1 MPNRSKNPKEASM
14 KSRDGFE
21 VVNELMR
28 EEVNRRA
35 VLKALGWSAVGLAGA
50 GPLAGP
56 SFAQAPKPKYG
67 GTIKI
72 GSFGNIDTLDAHN
85 TTSIVACSIHNNIY
99 NGLLKIVSTDGKSVD
114 FKPEL
119 AREWEIQGDRV
130 HVFRLHKGVT
140 FHNGDP
146 FTAAD
151 VKWNLERVKDKNQ
164 APIHAWKLELPE
176 AIETPDSH
184 TVKLHFTKPY
194 PFLRVAFTGSTGRA
208 ATILNPRMV
217 KERGKAYGR
226 NPVGTGP
233 FKFVEWKE
241 GDYILL
247 EKNPNYWET
256 DEAGGKLPYL
266 DKVMIKIVIEPS
278 TLVAALKT
286 GEVDLINNVAPQFIG
301 DLRKDAKLTALSAVG
316 GNWVCMHMNMAKE
329 PFTDKALRKAV
340 TFAIDRKE
348 LLDKVEF
355 GEGIVAHGPI
365 SPPMGAF
372 YDPAFES
379 GKNGQHFDPE
389 QAKAF
394 MKQAKYDGRELLLL
408 SVNTGAAPRRAE
420 MVQAHLAKIGIKVRI
435 EVADFPTFR
444 RRWLQERQWDLV
456 QVQWDAD
463 LDPDET
469 LYPELHSTETW
480 NAGKWVNKDFD
491 RAVELAREES
501 DFKKRKKYYEDSVRA
516 ILEDAPVAILLHI
529 NEQKIHHKY
538 VKGFQMIPAGLIN
551 MHSVWLDK
559 A

>member
-1 MPNRSKNPKEASM
+1 M

-28 EEVNRRA
+28 DDVNRRA
-35 VLKALGWSAVGLAGA
+35 VLKALGWSAAGLAA
-50 GPLAGP
+50 GVPLGRP
-56 SFAQAPKPKYG
+56 SLAYAQKPKSG

-72 GSFGNIDTLDAHN
+72 GAFSNIDTLDAHN
-85 TTSIVACSIHNNIY
+85 TTSIVACSIHNNVY
-99 NGLLKIVSTDGKSVD
+99 NGLLKIVSPDGKGVD

-119 AREWEIQGDRV
+119 AKEWEIQGDRV
-130 HVFRLHKGVT
+130 HIFRLHKGVT

-146 FTAAD
+146 FTSAD
-151 VKWNLERVKDKNQ
+151 VKWNLERVKDKTQ
-164 APIHAWKLELPE
+164 APIHAWKLELLE
-176 AIETPDSH
+176 HIETPDPH
-184 TVKLHFTKPY
+184 TVKLHFSKPY

-208 ATILNPRMV
+208 ATMLSPRAV
-217 KERGKAYGR
+217 KEKGKTYGR
-226 NPVGTGP
+226 SPVGTGP

-241 GDYILL
+241 ADYILL
-247 EKNPNYWET
+247 EKNANYWET
-256 DEAGGKLPYL
+256 DAAGGKLPYL
-266 DKVMIKIVIEPS
+266 DRVMIKFIIEPS

-286 GEVDLINNVAPQFIG
+286 GEVDLINSAAPQFVG
-301 DLRKDAKLTALSAVG
+301 DLRKDPKLTALTAVG
-316 GNWVCMHMNMAKE
+316 GNWRCIHFNMAKE

-340 TFAIDRKE
+340 AFAIDRKE
-348 LLDKVEF
+348 ILDKVEF

-379 GKNGQHFDPE
+379 GKNGQYFDLE
-389 QAKAF
+389 QAKTW
-394 MKQAKYDGRELLLL
+394 MKQAKYDGRELYFL
-408 SVNTGAAPRRAE
+408 SGNAGTLPRQAE
-420 MVQAHLAKIGIKVRI
+420 VIQAHLAKIGIKMRI
-435 EVADFPTFR
+435 ELADFPTFR
-444 RRWLQERQWDLV
+444 RRWLQERQWDMV

-491 RAVELAREES
+491 RAVELARS
-501 DFKKRKKYYEDSVRA
+501 DNDFKRRKKAYDDAVKA
-516 ILEDAPVAILLHI
+516 IVEDAPVAILLHV

-551 MHSVWLDK
+551 MHQVWLDR
-559 A
+559 